1 MEASHDELKVQMTHG
16 PTLTVMFRSFP
27 VIWQN
32 LGLLSRFGIPLT

>member
-1 MEASHDELKVQMTHG
+1 MASSYDELKVPMTHG
-16 PTLTVMFRSFP
+16 PTLPVMFRSLL